1 MPLQYSRSMP
11 QRSRTTLPGGK
22 PVSEMLKSRSSG
34 LGQLLKHARKLEQLD
49 QKLANIL
56 EPDISGRVR
65 VAALHDHR
73 LVLITPSAALAT
85 RLRLDSEDLLKAL
98 QAVGVKGISQIQI
111 RTAPLSQ
118 VEVIQRRKRQLPEIG
133 RKSLQRFAR
142 DSGDDEILDLV
153 RRRQHDDGDG

>member
-1 MPLQYSRSMP
+1 
-11 QRSRTTLPGGK
+11 
-22 PVSEMLKSRSSG
+22 MLKSRSSG